1 MTTFVF
7 ANNID
12 TTLASSIS
20 SSATTITLSSGTN
33 LPALAAGQTFVV
45 TLNDA
50 ATRQIF
56 EIMYATAIS
65 GTTLTV
71 SRAQEGTTAQA
82 WAAGDYVFSGPTARQ
97 MRSFYQGQS
106 VGQGSVTSVGMSM
119 PSGFSVSGSPITVAG
134 TLSVTFASQNAGLFL
149 ATPVTGGAAGAATWR
164 SMAAADVNGALGYTA
179 ANAADV
185 VNTFNGRLGAVTLSS
200 TDVDGALGY
209 TPVETVAIASAN
221 GISGTVAV
229 SGATQ
234 TATIALGAITPNSI
248 SCSGASSAGSYATSG
263 NINCAALSA
272 TGALAAQTATFTQT
286 GAYAPYWIGTTGD
299 PNKSITLKND
309 NAGGFIYETS
319 WYGTDSIAWVMGS
332 SSITAMKLSNAG
344 ALTLAGSLTATTA
357 NFTSSDRRMKR
368 NIQLARPRPLHR
380 KVPFVSYVLKEN
392 GWHGLGSVA
401 QAMRKV
407 AREHVGE
414 FDWHGKKRL
423 SLNYAGAAYEEAMW
437 AGHELDQQAK
447 IIETQLK
454 RIQKLEARLAALE
467 RRV

>member
-33 LPALAAGQTFVV
+33 LPVLTAGQTFVV

-50 ATRQIF
+50 ATQQVF
-56 EIMYATAIS
+56 EVMYATAIS

-82 WAAGDYVFSGPTARQ
+82 WAAGDYVFSGPTAGQ
-97 MRSFYQGQS
+97 MRAFYQGQS

-164 SMAAADVNGALGYTA
+164 SMAAADVDGALGYTA
-179 ANAADV
+179 ANAANV

-209 TPVETVAIASAN
+209 TAANDANVVHITGTETITGAKTFSSPTVSSASFGGPGTNPSSMAFVGAGAYGGGFGMVSSGVGC
-221 GISGTVAV
+221 GIFMESVG
-229 SGATQ
+229 GKGQLNFATG
-234 TATIALGAITPNSI
+234 TATSI
-248 SCSGASSAGSYATSG
+248 INVGSLDGSGNFATSG
-263 NINCAALSA
+263 SVTC
-272 TGALAAQTATFTQT
+272 
-286 GAYAPYWIGTTGD
+286 TTM
-299 PNKSITLKND
+299 
-309 NAGGFIYETS
+309 NA
-319 WYGTDSIAWVMGS
+319 
-332 SSITAMKLSNAG
+332 
-344 ALTLAGSLTATTA
+344 
-357 NFTSSDRRMKR
+357 TSSDRRLKR
-368 NIQLARPRPLHR
+368 DIKPFEPRPLHR
-380 KVPFVSYVLKEN
+380 TVPFVSYTLKES
-392 GWHGLGSVA
+392 GWQGLGSTA
-401 QAMRKV
+401 QKMQKTAP
-407 AREHVGE
+407 EHVGE

-423 SLNYAGAAYEEAMW
+423 SLNYAGAAYEQAMW
-437 AGHELDQQAK
+437 AGQEIDCLTKLIA
-447 IIETQLK
+447 TQLK
-454 RIQKLEARLAALE
+454 RIQKLETRLAALE